1 MQGILI
7 IVVWAVVIITAIAGY
22 FVWERSR
29 ELVAKENK
37 SENNKD
43 VINRYGYLRLIS
55 LFIIIGLFTIA
66 VISFLEASDSQNYFK
81 F

>member
-29 ELVAKENK
+29 EMVVKENK

-43 VINRYGYLRLIS
+43 VINRYGYLRIMT
-55 LFIIIGLFTIA
+55 LFIIIGLFAIA
-66 VISFLEASDSQNYFK
+66 VISFLEATETQNYFK

>member
-7 IVVWAVVIITAIAGY
+7 IVVWAIVIITAIAGY

-29 ELVAKENK
+29 ELVVEENK

-55 LFIIIGLFTIA
+55 LFIIIGLLTIA
-66 VISFLEASDSQNYFK
+66 VISFLEASESQNYFK